1 MMKESFYDLLSIQR
15 DKINDSNI
23 IDIISSLEK
32 EFPSIPKETIKNNIL
47 LYYFISL
54 IKDRI
59 PFIVKGGFI
68 MQYYLKDNNRPTRDF
83 DIITNLNNDELY
95 KRLEEIIDKYQG
107 SLSFKIK
114 EYEYYPKSSSY
125 YYDTINIRIDVLY
138 NNNNYHELLIDV
150 IINPIFD
157 VIDYIDYKAPL
168 FFGENASFKGVR
180 IEYVMAEKIMAITNE
195 LSRPYK
201 HLVDVYSLSKL
212 NLNIDILK
220 KYLDIIL
227 SYDNETR
234 HLFGKN
240 IIKYEYYIKDDKPF
254 SGFYALPSLQAG
266 YNISFEC
273 MKEEVNNWLK
283 ENL

>member
-1 MMKESFYDLLSIQR
+1 MIKESFCDLLKVER
-15 DKINDSNI
+15 DKISGSNI

-32 EFPSIPKETIKNNIL
+32 EYPNVPKDTIRNNIL

-54 IKDRI
+54 VKDKI

-68 MQYYLKDNNRPTRDF
+68 TQYYLKDNNRPTRDF
-83 DIITNLNNDELY
+83 DIITNLDSDELH
-95 KRLEEIIDKYQG
+95 KRLEEIIDNYQG
-107 SLSFKIK
+107 NLSFKIK

-125 YYDTINIRIDVLY
+125 YYDTINIRIDVL
-138 NNNNYHELLIDV
+138 NNNEQYHKLLIDA
-150 IINPIFD
+150 IISPIFD
-157 VIDYIDYKAPL
+157 VVDSIYYKMPL
-168 FFGENASFKGVR
+168 FFSDTSFKGVR
-180 IEYVMAEKIMAITNE
+180 IEYVMAEKIIAITNE
-195 LSRPYK
+195 LKRPYK

-212 NLNIDILK
+212 DLDLDILK

-227 SYDNETR
+227 SYDNEAR
-234 HLFGKN
+234 QLFGIDTK
-240 IIKYEYYIKDDKPF
+240 KYEYYIKDDKKF

-266 YNISFEC
+266 YNISFDS